1 MAARRFASVLLLML
15 SGSGAPAMAAD
26 PGPRCGAGERPVY
39 ACPFGKS
46 AVSVC
51 ATDRTVTY
59 RHAANGKTDLTI
71 TSTGKDGRAH
81 LGTLRGPGRG
91 GTQTSL
97 RFSNGGYEY
106 IVYSAIGGT
115 GTAVPG
121 RHWSGLVV
129 MKGVQEVSSMEC
141 PARGEAQRFSLESA
155 PSFLPREDVPDY
167 EAWF

>member
-1 MAARRFASVLLLML
+1 V
-15 SGSGAPAMAAD
+15 
-26 PGPRCGAGERPVY
+26 GPRCAASERPVY

-81 LGTLRGPGRG
+81 LSTIVG
-91 GTQTSL
+91 GGGGHQTSL
-97 RFSNGGYEY
+97 RFSSAGHDY
-106 IVYSAIGGT
+106 IVYSAVYGALT
-115 GTAVPG
+115 EAAG
-121 RHWSGLVV
+121 RRASGLVV
-129 MKGVQEVSSMEC
+129 MRGPDRQISSRQC
-141 PARGEAQRFSLESA
+141 PVGGKAQRLDRDSA
-155 PSFLPREDVPDY
+155 PSFVADEDVPDY